1 MSVNKEKEKHADSI
15 IRNHVIWSMGAG
27 FIPVLMADVFAVSAL
42 QLDMI
47 RQMCKVYD
55 VEFQEV
61 QGKAIVTSLTSSAL
75 ARVTAGRLVKLI
87 PGIGSWIGG
96 MAVSSFAGASTYA
109 LGEVFKAHF
118 SSGGTIL
125 DFDIDRLRKFYKE
138 KFEKGKTVVKG
149 VKKDD
154 LDHEADARFFE
165 AENFE
170 FDDEQNQVEADV
182 SISSPKG
189 KAAKGMVE
197 QLKDLAALK
206 EQGML
211 TEDEFIA
218 LKKKLIES

>member
-1 MSVNKEKEKHADSI
+1 MSVSKERDKHADSI
-15 IRNHVIWSMGAG
+15 IRNHIIWSMGAG
-27 FIPVLMADVFAVSAL
+27 FIPILMADVFAVSAL

-47 RQMCKVYD
+47 RQMCKIYD

-109 LGEVFKAHF
+109 LGEVFKKHF

-125 DFDIDRLRKFYKE
+125 DFDIDRLHKFYKE
-138 KFEKGKTVVKG
+138 KFEKGKVVVKD
-149 VKKDD
+149 VKKSD
-154 LDHEADARFFE
+154 LDFEADARFFE

-170 FDDEQNQVEADV
+170 FDDEEGTEEAKPTASAKV
-182 SISSPKG
+182 RPNSSG
-189 KAAKGMVE
+189 LID
-197 QLKDLAALK
+197 QLKELALLK
-206 EQGML
+206 EQGTL
-211 TEDEFIA
+211 TDDEFTA

>member
-1 MSVNKEKEKHADSI
+1 MSVNKEREKHADSI
-15 IRNHVIWSMGAG
+15 IRNHIIWSMGAG

-61 QGKAIVTSLTSSAL
+61 QGKAIVTSMTSSAL

-109 LGEVFKAHF
+109 LGEVFKKHF

-138 KFEKGKTVVKG
+138 KFEKGKTVVKK

-154 LDHEADARFFE
+154 LDFEADARFFE

-170 FDDEQNQVEADV
+170 FDDEENQANEQ
-182 SISSPKG
+182 SNIPQTT
-189 KAAKGMVE
+189 AAKGLIE
-197 QLKDLAALK
+197 QLKELATLK
-206 EQGML
+206 EQGVL
-211 TEDEFIA
+211 SEDEFVA
-218 LKKKLIES
+218 LKKKIIG

>member
-15 IRNHVIWSMGAG
+15 IRNHIIWSMGAG
-27 FIPVLMADVFAVSAL
+27 FIPVLMADVFAVGAL

-47 RQMCKVYD
+47 RQLCKVYD

-61 QGKAIVTSLTSSAL
+61 QGKAIVTSMTSSAL

-87 PGIGSWIGG
+87 PGIGSLIGG
-96 MAVSSFAGASTYA
+96 MAVSSFAGASTFA
-109 LGEVFKAHF
+109 LGEVFKKHL

-138 KFEKGKTVVKG
+138 KFEKGKKVVKDI
-149 VKKDD
+149 KEDD
-154 LDHEADARFFE
+154 LDHEGDARFFE

-170 FDDEQNQVEADV
+170 FDDEDTQVDITTK
-182 SISSPKG
+182 STSS
-189 KAAKGMVE
+189 ATTAKGMIE

-206 EQGML
+206 EQGVIS
-211 TEDEFIA
+211 DEEFTA
-218 LKKKLIES
+218 LKKKLIDS

>member
-1 MSVNKEKEKHADSI
+1 MSVNKEREKHADSI
-15 IRNHVIWSMGAG
+15 IRNHIIWSMGAG

-61 QGKAIVTSLTSSAL
+61 QGKAIVTSMTSSAL

-109 LGEVFKAHF
+109 LGEVFKKHF

-138 KFEKGKTVVKG
+138 KFEKGKTVVKK

-154 LDHEADARFFE
+154 LDFEADARFFE

-170 FDDEQNQVEADV
+170 FDDEENQNEQHTT
-182 SISSPKG
+182 PQTT
-189 KAAKGMVE
+189 AAKGLIE
-197 QLKDLAALK
+197 QLKELATLK
-206 EQGML
+206 EQGVL
-211 TEDEFIA
+211 SEDEFVA
-218 LKKKLIES
+218 LKKKIIG